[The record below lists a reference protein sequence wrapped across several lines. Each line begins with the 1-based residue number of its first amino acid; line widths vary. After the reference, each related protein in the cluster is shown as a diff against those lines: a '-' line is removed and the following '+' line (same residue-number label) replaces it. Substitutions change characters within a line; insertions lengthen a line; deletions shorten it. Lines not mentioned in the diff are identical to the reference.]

1 MQIWDQCDV
10 DQRNIVMS
18 HIMLELADRFQE
30 RLAFDVSDGSTDF
43 DDRNLGICSCR
54 VTIETALDLIRDMR
68 DDLYGSSTKI
78 STTFFLKNG
87 PVNLSCR
94 YIRVLGKTFIDKSF
108 IMSKVKVCLSSIVC
122 YKNFT
127 VLYRIHCTR
136 VNVDVRIKFLHC
148 NCVPACLEQT
158 PKRSC
163 CDSFSK
169 T

>member
-87 PVNLSCR
+87 PVYFSGC
-94 YIRVLGKTFIDKSF
+94 
-108 IMSKVKVCLSSIVC
+108 
-122 YKNFT
+122 
-127 VLYRIHCTR
+127 
-136 VNVDVRIKFLHC
+136 DVGIFG
-148 NCVPACLEQT
+148 
-158 PKRSC
+158 
-163 CDSFSK
+163 
-169 T
+169 